1 MIATSEQLGKN
12 FDDLLTEACKVH
24 LCVCMHFEPV
34 PRDSLGYS
42 AVYMV
47 CLRVLETQQ
56 SDHIVNLN
64 HG

>member
-42 AVYMV
+42 AVYTV
-47 CLRVLETQQ
+47 ACVFWKLSRVTTL
-56 SDHIVNLN
+56 
-64 HG
+64 